1 MHHYDMY
8 HNQRSLSQ
16 RLIFNFQ
23 LVSAHKSVGISYVR
37 FDRCGIF
44 KIPPEFQWELLS
56 NEPRITITNNQWST
70 SVLWLRTSPTK
81 TNFSKLT

>member
-56 NEPRITITNNQWST
+56 RTTNNNNQQPM
-70 SVLWLRTSPTK
+70 V
-81 TNFSKLT
+81 NFSAVAADISNQN